1 MGHVKAGRLRALA
14 IISKRA
20 RRCCRSCRRLY
31 AAQGLAPQGS
41 PSPEDFAKFVFAD
54 FERIGNLM
62 KVAGIKPE

>member
-1 MGHVKAGRLRALA
+1 MRIGTCAALLAMFMLAGCGNK
-14 IISKRA
+14 SDTV
-20 RRCCRSCRRLY
+20 
-31 AAQGLAPQGS
+31 QTQTTPPQGS